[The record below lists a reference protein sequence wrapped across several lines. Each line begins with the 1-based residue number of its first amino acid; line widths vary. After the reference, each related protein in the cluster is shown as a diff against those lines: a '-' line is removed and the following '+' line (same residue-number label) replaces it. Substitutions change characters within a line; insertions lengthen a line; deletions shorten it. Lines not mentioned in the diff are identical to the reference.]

1 LGDIADTLA
10 VLMVAHPDVHF
21 RYTHKTDA
29 GSYVFR
35 TGTGGASPAGLQGIA
50 GIKKDIRSG
59 IARIRRKP

>member
-1 LGDIADTLA
+1 MAETMT
-10 VLMVAHPDVHF
+10 VLMVGHPDVNF

-35 TGTGGASPAGLQGIA
+35 TRSGEAPPAGLRAIS
-50 GIKKDIRSG
+50 GIKRDIRGG